1 MREHHAKGDGAAAA
15 VAWLG
20 AVFAAAAGL
29 VWAAADLTQLVAGRV
44 LASPDVAARFF
55 AELVRDHADVGTAWQ
70 TSSGSALA
78 SAPVFWALLVIS
90 LTVLVIGGAWVWGR
104 VRRRRQPGAGSS
116 GAKWASAAIERRIA
130 VATDP
135 KARPCR
141 LVAGFG
147 TRSGRLLA
155 ADDCVSAV
163 AFGPAG
169 SGKTTGLIVPNALEW
184 PGSLVMTTTKPADLQ
199 ALWARRAAL
208 GPVWL
213 IAPGGIPGRT
223 TSGWSPVAYAVD
235 EDAADRA
242 AEWLVEA
249 SGMTADPKARAW
261 VVQARK
267 LIKPLLLAA
276 HHSGGGIDEFV
287 RSIYD
292 GQAAA
297 EHVRATLRAAGLEGA
312 WREYNSTWQIHPE
325 GQGSVLFTAYGLADA
340 YSRPAVRAATARAD
354 FHPSMLFGERP
365 ATLLIVAAE
374 SEVDRLAPLLT
385 ALIAS
390 VVHEAETRAAAGG
403 GPLEPRL
410 LLALD
415 EAGNVFRF
423 PRLPHLLTT
432 ARGNGVQLLL
442 IYHDL
447 AQLEGMLGRSAA
459 RTVVSNAKMRILLP
473 GVGDLDTLRY
483 FSEILG
489 RTTVRRVSTTTASA
503 GQRSTSVGDSH
514 EELAPLHVLQQ
525 LPVVQAVVQYQNLA
539 PMRVRLRLWYADK
552 ALRRIA
558 EPREAGDDAA

>member
-1 MREHHAKGDGAAAA
+1 MREHPGRADGAAG
-15 VAWLG
+15 VWCG
-20 AVFAAAAGL
+20 VFAGVALVAGL
-29 VWAAADLTQLVAGRV
+29 AWAAADLTQIVTGHEMASAG
-44 LASPDVAARFF
+44 VAARFF
-55 AELVRDHADVGTAWQ
+55 AGLVRDHGDARQAWQ
-70 TSSGSALA
+70 TSTGLELA
-78 SAPVFWALLVIS
+78 SAPMFWALLA
-90 LTVLVIGGAWVWGR
+90 LLVSALGVGGGLAWSR
-104 VRRRRQPGAGSS
+104 LRRRRQPRVGQS
-116 GAKWASAAIERRIA
+116 GARWASAATERRIA
-130 VATDP
+130 VPADL
-135 KARPCR
+135 AGRPCR

-155 ADDCVSAV
+155 AEDCVSAV

-184 PGSLVMTTTKPADLQ
+184 PGSLVMTTTKPADLE
-199 ALWARRAAL
+199 AVWARRAAL

-213 IAPGGIPGRT
+213 IAPGGVSGRT

-235 EDAADRA
+235 DDAADRA

-249 SGMTADPKARAW
+249 SGMGADPKARAW
-261 VVQARK
+261 IVQARK
-267 LIKPLLLAA
+267 LVKPLLLAA

-287 RSIYD
+287 RLIYD

-297 EHVRATLRAAGLEGA
+297 EHVRATLRSGGLESA

-340 YSRPAVRAATARAD
+340 YSRPAVRVAAARAD
-354 FHPSMLFGERP
+354 FHPSMLFDERP
-365 ATLLIVAAE
+365 ATLLIVAPE

-390 VVHEAETRAAAGG
+390 VVHEAEARAAAAG

-459 RTVVSNAKMRILLP
+459 RTVVSNAKMRMLLP
-473 GVGDLDTLRY
+473 GVGDLETLRY
-483 FSEILG
+483 FSEMLG
-489 RTTVRRVSTTTASA
+489 RTTVRRVSTTTGGA

-525 LPVVQAVVQYQNLA
+525 LPAGQAVVQYQNLA
-539 PMRVRLRLWYADK
+539 PMRVRMRPWYADK
-552 ALRRIA
+552 LLRRLA
-558 EPREAGDDAA
+558 NVREAGVGAA